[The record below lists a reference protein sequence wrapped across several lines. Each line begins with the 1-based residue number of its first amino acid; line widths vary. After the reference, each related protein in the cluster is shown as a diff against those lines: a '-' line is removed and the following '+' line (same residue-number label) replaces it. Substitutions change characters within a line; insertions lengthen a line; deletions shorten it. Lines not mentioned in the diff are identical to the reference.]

1 MYASEA
7 FMNNTWITRVLAT
20 ALLLLCSAQSQI
32 SMAAQSLPFTLVTPF
47 LTLQP
52 LLLDGTDRRWLS
64 ERGPLRVGIAIA
76 DYEPVDITSDRNR
89 YQGISADYLSLV
101 SAKLS
106 VPVQVVGFAKREQAV
121 AALLDG
127 SLDILTSANGY
138 ERGLKGLAFTQEY
151 MPDRAVVVG
160 RGDDSSLS
168 PSLKGKRVV
177 VLDGYADADSLHK
190 AYPQST
196 IILAPTLY
204 SALEAL
210 SQGDVDAFIG
220 NEVIVRSYNSLRP
233 YLGLQIKFDG
243 SLAPVGFAFA
253 TRHSDARL
261 LTLMNR
267 ALTSLDESVARE
279 VLGRWTIGLGADLL
293 RQRISFSAIE
303 QRWIR
308 RHPQVIVATSQQP
321 PYVYQDVNGSW
332 VGLNVDVL
340 NRISRMSGLQFVYK
354 PMASTQ
360 ETLDTLRSGG
370 ADMNTTLAENAE
382 RKQLLDFTYA
392 FGGNSWVFVVP
403 EDDSQN
409 ITLQALSGKVLALPA
424 RHALEDSIRTEYP
437 QITIRSVKTYDDA
450 RRLVESGE
458 AAATIQSQAAAW
470 LYPPGK
476 LKVARSVEGR
486 WTPDR
491 FSVVNTQPEL
501 LGILNKALEEFP
513 VAEMRAIRMKWLGA
527 TIAQPSIWQ
536 RIPPWVYW
544 AIAVALLLAL
554 VSFAWSSRL
563 KYQIRQR
570 LRAEEQ
576 LNDQLAFKR
585 ALLDGI
591 PNPIYVRDLQ
601 GRLISC
607 NRSYE
612 DSFGISFEQMNG
624 RRLIDVELIPKAS
637 AEQLHGDYLKLLQTQ
652 QPVFADRSME
662 LFGKPIEA
670 YQWTV
675 PFYRADGQ
683 LQGLLGGWIDITER
697 KQLEEQLKQAQ
708 QRAESANQAKTMFLS
723 NMSHDIRTPM
733 SAIIGLLELERE
745 QAIRRGE
752 RPSQGL
758 ELARRA
764 ASDLV
769 ALIGESLDLAK
780 IEAGSLQL
788 SPVATSLRA
797 FFEQTCQLFEAQAC
811 AAGTTLTLE
820 IAEQVQDA
828 YALDPQRLRQVLHNL
843 IGNALKFTVGGKVSV
858 RVTLNTIETHPQGLS
873 ICVEDTG
880 AGMSAEQQRGL
891 FQRFA
896 QADVATAATFG
907 GSGLGLSI
915 SKQLVELM
923 GGHIGLVSDVGQGT
937 RVTVDIPLI
946 AVAAPVAETVE
957 PLSPGIAEHPMRVL
971 VVDDVAANR
980 MVLTQQLEFL
990 GHTVVS
996 AESGEQALALW
1007 HAADFAAVFTDC
1019 NMPGMTGHAL
1029 AQAIREAEA
1038 CEQRHP
1044 GLIIGCTA
1052 NAMLDEGTRCQQ
1064 AGMDGLLVKPVSLA
1078 QLAVTLEGVK
1088 ERPVVDADFDIQAL
1102 YRMTQ
1107 ANEEQLQR
1115 MLVALRENLLDEHR
1129 GIDAA
1134 VSAQGWKALAASIH
1148 RLKGVACLIDAV
1160 PLAKACNRLESSVR
1174 QQNSESLAQAWA
1186 QLDASIESLCAQ
1198 LEPYLTNPAL

>member
-1 MYASEA
+1 MKHLSIPRALGA
-7 FMNNTWITRVLAT
+7 
-20 ALLLLCSAQSQI
+20 ALLLLLSTLSQI
-32 SMAAQSLPFTLVTPF
+32 GVAAQSLPFTLVAPF

-52 LLLDGTDRRWLS
+52 LLLDGTDRRWLN

-76 DYEPVDITSDRNR
+76 DYEPIDITSDRNR

-127 SLDILTSANGY
+127 TLDILTSANGY
-138 ERGLKGLAFTQEY
+138 EQGFENLAFTQEY

-177 VLDGYADADSLHK
+177 VLDGYADADSLHN

-204 SALEAL
+204 TALEAL

-233 YLGLQIKFDG
+233 YLGLQIRFEGK
-243 SLAPVGFAFA
+243 LAPTGFTFA
-253 TRHSDARL
+253 TRKSDPRL
-261 LTLMNR
+261 LTLMSR
-267 ALTSLDESVARE
+267 ALAGLDESVARE
-279 VLGRWTIGLGADLL
+279 VLGRWTVGLGADLL
-293 RQRISFSAIE
+293 RQRINFNAIE

-308 RHPQVIVATSQQP
+308 RNPQVIVAASQQP
-321 PYVYQDVNGSW
+321 PYIYQDINGRW

-360 ETLDTLRSGG
+360 DTLDTLRSGG
-370 ADMNTTLAENAE
+370 ADMNTTLSENAE
-382 RKQLLDFTYA
+382 RKQLLDFTYSY
-392 FGGNSWVFVVP
+392 GGNSWVFVVP
-403 EDDSQN
+403 GNQSSK
-409 ITLQALSGKVLALPA
+409 ISLQALSGKVLALPA
-424 RHALEDSIRTEYP
+424 RHALEDTIRAEYP
-437 QITIRSVKTYDDA
+437 QITLRSVKTYDDA

-458 AAATIQSQAAAW
+458 AAATIQSEAAAW

-486 WTPDR
+486 WSPDR
-491 FSVVNTQPEL
+491 FSVVQTQPEL
-501 LGILNKALEEFP
+501 LSILNKALEEFP
-513 VAEMRAIRMKWLGA
+513 VAEMRAIRVKWLGA

-544 AIAVALLLAL
+544 ALAVALLLAL
-554 VSFAWSSRL
+554 VSFGWSSRL

-576 LNDQLAFKR
+576 LSDQLAFKR

-612 DSFGISFEQMNG
+612 ESFGISFEQMNG

-637 AEQLHGDYLKLLQTQ
+637 AEQLHGDYLRLLETQ

-697 KQLEEQLKQAQ
+697 KLLEDQLKKAQ
-708 QRAESANQAKTMFLS
+708 QRADSANQAKTMFLS

-733 SAIIGLLELERE
+733 GAIIGLLELERE

-752 RPSQGL
+752 QPSQGL

-764 ASDLV
+764 ANELV

-788 SPVATSLRA
+788 SPVATRLRD
-797 FFEQTCQLFEAQAC
+797 FFEQTCQLFEAQAS
-811 AAGTTLTLE
+811 AAGTTLALQIDDE
-820 IAEQVQDA
+820 VQDC
-828 YALDPQRLRQVLHNL
+828 YAFDPQRLRQVLHNL
-843 IGNALKFTVGGKVSV
+843 IGNALKFTEGGEVWV
-858 RVTLNTIETHPQGLS
+858 RVKVDDVETHPPGLS
-873 ICVEDTG
+873 ICVQDTG
-880 AGMSAEQQRGL
+880 VGMSAEQQRGL

-896 QADVATAATFG
+896 QADGATAATFG

-915 SKQLVELM
+915 CKQLVELM

-937 RVTVDIPLI
+937 RVTLDIPLV
-946 AVAAPVAETVE
+946 AVDAPITELVE
-957 PLSPGIAEHPMRVL
+957 PMSPSIAEHALRVL

-996 AESGEQALALW
+996 AESGERALALW
-1007 HAADFAAVFTDC
+1007 QDADFEAVFTDC
-1019 NMPGMTGHAL
+1019 NMPGMTGYAL
-1029 AQAIREAEA
+1029 AQAIRETEA
-1038 CEQRHP
+1038 REQRP
-1044 GLIIGCTA
+1044 QCLVIGCTA
-1052 NAMLDEGTRCQQ
+1052 NAMLDEGTRCEQS
-1064 AGMDGLLVKPVSLA
+1064 GMDGLLVKPVSLA
-1078 QLAVTLEGVK
+1078 QLVTTLKDVAAHPAGE
-1088 ERPVVDADFDIQAL
+1088 ADFDIRTL

-1115 MLVALRENLLDEHR
+1115 MLAALKENLLDEQR
-1129 GIDAA
+1129 GIDVA
-1134 VSAQGWKALAASIH
+1134 VIAQDWKALAAGVH

-1160 PLAKACNRLESSVR
+1160 PLAKACSQLDSSVR
-1174 QQNSESLAQAWA
+1174 QQNSESLVQAWE
-1186 QLDASIESLCAQ
+1186 QLDASIQSLCAG
-1198 LEPYLTNPAL
+1198 LEPHLTNPAF

>member
-1 MYASEA
+1 MKHLSIPRALGA
-7 FMNNTWITRVLAT
+7 
-20 ALLLLCSAQSQI
+20 ALLLLLSTLSQI
-32 SMAAQSLPFTLVTPF
+32 GVAAQSLPFTLVAPF

-52 LLLDGTDRRWLS
+52 LLLDGTDRRWLND
-64 ERGPLRVGIAIA
+64 RGPLRVGIAIA
-76 DYEPVDITSDRNR
+76 DYEPIDITSDRNR

-106 VPVQVVGFAKREQAV
+106 APVQVVGFAKREQAV

-127 SLDILTSANGY
+127 TLDILTSANGY
-138 ERGLKGLAFTQEY
+138 EQGFENLAFTQEY

-177 VLDGYADADSLHK
+177 VLDGYADADSLHN

-204 SALEAL
+204 TALEAL

-233 YLGLQIKFDG
+233 YLGLQIRFEGK
-243 SLAPVGFAFA
+243 LAPTGFTFA
-253 TRHSDARL
+253 TRKSDPRL
-261 LTLMNR
+261 LTLMSR
-267 ALTSLDESVARE
+267 ALAGLDESVARE
-279 VLGRWTIGLGADLL
+279 VLGRWTVGLGADLL
-293 RQRISFSAIE
+293 RQRINFNAIE

-308 RHPQVIVATSQQP
+308 RNPQVIVAASQQP
-321 PYVYQDVNGSW
+321 PYIYQDINGRW

-360 ETLDTLRSGG
+360 DTLDTLRSGG
-370 ADMNTTLAENAE
+370 ADMNTTLSENAE
-382 RKQLLDFTYA
+382 RKQLLDFTYSY
-392 FGGNSWVFVVP
+392 GGNSWVFVVP
-403 EDDSQN
+403 ENHSSK
-409 ITLQALSGKVLALPA
+409 ISLQALSGKVLALPA
-424 RHALEDSIRTEYP
+424 RHALEDTIRTEYP
-437 QITIRSVKTYDDA
+437 QITLRSVKTYDDA
-450 RRLVESGE
+450 RGLVESGE
-458 AAATIQSQAAAW
+458 AAATIQSEAAAW

-486 WTPDR
+486 WSPDR
-491 FSVVNTQPEL
+491 FSVVQTQPEL
-501 LGILNKALEEFP
+501 LSILNKALEEFP
-513 VAEMRAIRMKWLGA
+513 VAEMRAIRVKWLGA

-544 AIAVALLLAL
+544 ALAVALLLAL
-554 VSFAWSSRL
+554 VSFGWSSRL
-563 KYQIRQR
+563 KCQIRQR

-576 LNDQLAFKR
+576 LSDQLAFKR

-612 DSFGISFEQMNG
+612 ESFGISFEQMNG

-637 AEQLHGDYLKLLQTQ
+637 AEQLHGDYLRLLETQ

-697 KQLEEQLKQAQ
+697 KLLEDQLKKAQ
-708 QRAESANQAKTMFLS
+708 QRADSANQAKTMFLS

-733 SAIIGLLELERE
+733 GAIIGLLELERE

-752 RPSQGL
+752 LPSQGL

-764 ASDLV
+764 ANELV

-788 SPVATSLRA
+788 SPVATRVRD
-797 FFEQTCQLFEAQAC
+797 FFEQTCQLFEAQAS
-811 AAGTTLTLE
+811 AAGTTLELE
-820 IAEQVQDA
+820 IDDEIQDC
-828 YALDPQRLRQVLHNL
+828 YAFDPQRLRQVLHNL
-843 IGNALKFTVGGKVSV
+843 IGNAVKFTEGGEVSV
-858 RVTLNTIETHPQGLS
+858 RVKVDDVETHPPGLS
-873 ICVEDTG
+873 ICVQDTG
-880 AGMSAEQQRGL
+880 VGMSAEQQQGL
-891 FQRFA
+891 FQRFV
-896 QADVATAATFG
+896 QADGATAATFG

-915 SKQLVELM
+915 CKQLVELM
-923 GGHIGLVSDVGQGT
+923 GGHIAFVSDVGKGT
-937 RVTVDIPLI
+937 RVTVDIPLV
-946 AVAAPVAETVE
+946 AVDAPVTEPVE
-957 PLSPGIAEHPMRVL
+957 PMSPSIAEHALRVL

-1007 HAADFAAVFTDC
+1007 QDADFEAVFTDC
-1019 NMPGMTGHAL
+1019 NMPGMTGYAL
-1029 AQAIREAEA
+1029 AQAIRETEA
-1038 CEQRHP
+1038 REQRP
-1044 GLIIGCTA
+1044 PSLVIGCTA
-1052 NAMLDEGTRCQQ
+1052 NAMLDEGTRCEQS
-1064 AGMDGLLVKPVSLA
+1064 GMDGLLVKPVSLA
-1078 QLAVTLEGVK
+1078 QLATTLEDVAVH
-1088 ERPVVDADFDIQAL
+1088 PASDADFDINTL

-1115 MLVALRENLLDEHR
+1115 MLAALKENLLDEQR
-1129 GIDAA
+1129 GIDVA
-1134 VSAQGWKALAASIH
+1134 VSAQDWKALAAGVH

-1160 PLAKACNRLESSVR
+1160 PLAKACSQLDSCVR
-1174 QQNSESLAQAWA
+1174 QQNSESLVQAWE
-1186 QLDASIESLCAQ
+1186 QLDASIQSLCAR
-1198 LEPYLTNPAL
+1198 LEPHLTNPAF

>member
-1 MYASEA
+1 MKHLSIPRALGA
-7 FMNNTWITRVLAT
+7 
-20 ALLLLCSAQSQI
+20 ALLLLLSTLSQI
-32 SMAAQSLPFTLVTPF
+32 GVAAQSLPFTLVAPF

-52 LLLDGTDRRWLS
+52 LLLDGTDRRWLN

-76 DYEPVDITSDRNR
+76 DYEPIDITSDRNR

-127 SLDILTSANGY
+127 TLDILTSANGY
-138 ERGLKGLAFTQEY
+138 EQGFENLAFTQEY

-177 VLDGYADADSLHK
+177 VLDGYADADSLHN

-204 SALEAL
+204 TALEAL

-233 YLGLQIKFDG
+233 YLGLQIRFEGK
-243 SLAPVGFAFA
+243 LAPTGFTFA
-253 TRHSDARL
+253 TRKSDPRL
-261 LTLMNR
+261 LTLMSR
-267 ALTSLDESVARE
+267 ALAGLDESVARE
-279 VLGRWTIGLGADLL
+279 VLGRWTVGLGADLL
-293 RQRISFSAIE
+293 RQRINFNAIE

-308 RHPQVIVATSQQP
+308 RNPQVIVAASQQP
-321 PYVYQDVNGSW
+321 PYIYQDINGRW

-360 ETLDTLRSGG
+360 DTLDTLRSGG
-370 ADMNTTLAENAE
+370 ADMNTTLSENAE
-382 RKQLLDFTYA
+382 RKQLLDFTYSY
-392 FGGNSWVFVVP
+392 GGNSWVFVVP
-403 EDDSQN
+403 ENQSSK
-409 ITLQALSGKVLALPA
+409 ISLQALSGKVLALPA
-424 RHALEDSIRTEYP
+424 RHALEDTIRAEYP
-437 QITIRSVKTYDDA
+437 QITLRSVKTYDDA

-458 AAATIQSQAAAW
+458 AAATIQSEAAAW

-486 WTPDR
+486 WSPDR
-491 FSVVNTQPEL
+491 FSVVQTQPEL
-501 LGILNKALEEFP
+501 LSILNKALEEFP
-513 VAEMRAIRMKWLGA
+513 VAEMRAIRVKWLGA

-544 AIAVALLLAL
+544 ALAVALLLAL
-554 VSFAWSSRL
+554 VSFGWSSRL

-576 LNDQLAFKR
+576 LSDQLAFKR

-612 DSFGISFEQMNG
+612 ESFGISFEQMNG

-637 AEQLHGDYLKLLQTQ
+637 AEQLHGDYLRLLETQ

-697 KQLEEQLKQAQ
+697 KLLEDQLKKAQ
-708 QRAESANQAKTMFLS
+708 QRADSANQAKTMFLS

-733 SAIIGLLELERE
+733 GAIIGLLELERE

-752 RPSQGL
+752 QPSQGL

-764 ASDLV
+764 ANELV

-788 SPVATSLRA
+788 SPVATRLRD
-797 FFEQTCQLFEAQAC
+797 FFEQTCQLFEAQAS
-811 AAGTTLTLE
+811 AAGTTLALQIDDE
-820 IAEQVQDA
+820 VQDC
-828 YALDPQRLRQVLHNL
+828 YAFDPQRLRQVLHNL
-843 IGNALKFTVGGKVSV
+843 IGNALKFTEGGEVWV
-858 RVTLNTIETHPQGLS
+858 RVKVDDVETHPPGLS
-873 ICVEDTG
+873 ICVQDTG
-880 AGMSAEQQRGL
+880 VGMNAEQQRGL

-896 QADVATAATFG
+896 QADGATAATFG

-915 SKQLVELM
+915 CKQLVELM

-937 RVTVDIPLI
+937 RVTLDIPLV
-946 AVAAPVAETVE
+946 AVDAPITELVE
-957 PLSPGIAEHPMRVL
+957 PMSPSIAEHALRVL

-996 AESGEQALALW
+996 AESGERALALW
-1007 HAADFAAVFTDC
+1007 QDADFEAVFTDC
-1019 NMPGMTGHAL
+1019 NMPGMTGYAL
-1029 AQAIREAEA
+1029 AQAIRETEA
-1038 CEQRHP
+1038 REQRP
-1044 GLIIGCTA
+1044 PSLVIGCTA
-1052 NAMLDEGTRCQQ
+1052 NAMLDEGTRCEQS
-1064 AGMDGLLVKPVSLA
+1064 GMDGLLVKPVSLA
-1078 QLAVTLEGVK
+1078 QLATTLKDVAAHPAGE
-1088 ERPVVDADFDIQAL
+1088 ADFDIRTL

-1115 MLVALRENLLDEHR
+1115 MLAALKENLLDEQR
-1129 GIDAA
+1129 GIDVA
-1134 VSAQGWKALAASIH
+1134 VIAQDWKALAAGVH

-1160 PLAKACNRLESSVR
+1160 PLAKACSQLDSSVR
-1174 QQNSESLAQAWA
+1174 QQNSESLVQAWE
-1186 QLDASIESLCAQ
+1186 QLDASIQSLCAG
-1198 LEPYLTNPAL
+1198 LEPHLTNPAF